1 MTVSL
6 MPVME
11 MREWEPSLL
20 CTETSDFFP
29 GLGGWNWMGS
39 MSDEISDEM
48 FGQVC
53 EPSLVTY
60 MVPETYGVFT
70 PRIDV
75 RETKK
80 EFKIVSEI
88 PGLDQ
93 KDINV
98 SIREGLLTISGEKME
113 EKGETE
119 GEYYHA
125 ERMFGRFSRRVCLPD
140 TVDVDHVKSVYKNG
154 LLTITLPKNEKLI
167 QEKKIPITT

>member
-20 CTETSDFFP
+20 CSETSDAFP
-29 GLGGWNWMGS
+29 GLEGWNWMGS
-39 MSDEISDEM
+39 MSDEM
-48 FGQVC
+48 LGQVC

-75 RETKK
+75 KETKK
-80 EFKIVSEI
+80 ELKIVSEM
-88 PGLDQ
+88 PGLEQ
-93 KDINV
+93 KDINI
-98 SIREGLLTISGEKME
+98 SIREGMITLSGEKME

-119 GEYYHA
+119 GEYHHA
-125 ERMFGRFSRRVCLPD
+125 ERMFGRFSRCLSLPD
-140 TVDVDHVKSVYKNG
+140 TVDIDKVKSVYKNG
-154 LLTITLPKNEKLI
+154 LLTITLPKNEKLT
-167 QEKKIPITT
+167 QEKKIPITTS